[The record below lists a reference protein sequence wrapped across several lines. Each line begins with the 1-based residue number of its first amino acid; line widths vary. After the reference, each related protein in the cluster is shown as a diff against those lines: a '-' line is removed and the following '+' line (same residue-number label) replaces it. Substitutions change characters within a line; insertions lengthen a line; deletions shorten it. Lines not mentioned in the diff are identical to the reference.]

1 MNATIELK
9 TIAPQEALFLLENL
23 HDNQRTLRTKAVS
36 ILEKEMRQG
45 TFKLST
51 DAILILRG
59 KLGNGQ
65 HRLTA
70 VVQSGKPQQFL
81 VLKTNDESI
90 YKVLDCGMRR
100 TIGDAMNLANQT
112 NVIAAARW
120 TMAMEAG
127 QAKPGSGLTNFIV
140 TRSQVMEFIET
151 NIELLQDASRV
162 ATQLYGKSFILSKAI
177 ATAFLCIAERKS
189 ARTRH
194 AAMELLDAVYTGEN
208 CHGPANDLRN
218 RLIANRGSKAKLSQ
232 AYIMGLLIKAFI
244 DRVNRRPTTML
255 RFYVGENYPAFPT
268 L

>member
-1 MNATIELK
+1 MNATIEIK

-23 HDNQRTLRTKAVS
+23 HDNQRTIRTKAVS

-90 YKVLDCGMRR
+90 FKVLDCGIRR
-100 TIGDAMNLANQT
+100 TIGDAMNLANHT
-112 NVIAAARW
+112 NVTAAARW
-120 TMAMEAG
+120 IMAIEAG
-127 QAKPGSGLTNFIV
+127 QATPGSGIANFNV
-140 TRSQVMEFIET
+140 TRSQIMQFIET
-151 NIELLQDASRV
+151 NIELLQDASRI
-162 ATQLYGKSFILSKAI
+162 TKNLYSKSFILNKAI

-194 AAMELLDAVYTGEN
+194 AAMELLVAVYTGEN

-218 RLIANRGSKAKLSQ
+218 RMITNRGSKAKLSQ

-244 DRVNRRPTTML
+244 DRVNGRNATML
-255 RFYVGENYPAFPT
+255 RFFAGENYPKFPV

>member
-23 HDNQRTLRTKAVS
+23 HDNQRSIRTKAVS

-112 NVIAAARW
+112 NIVAAARW
-120 TMAMEAG
+120 IMAMESG
-127 QAKPGSGLTNFIV
+127 QATPASGLTNFSV
-140 TRSQVMEFIET
+140 PRSQVMQFIET
-151 NIELLQDASRV
+151 NIDHLQE
-162 ATQLYGKSFILSKAI
+162 ATRETSQLYSKSFLLSKAI
-177 ATAFLCIAERKS
+177 ATAFLCVAQRKS
-189 ARTRH
+189 KATGE
-194 AAMELLDAVYTGEN
+194 AAFDLLEVVYTGRVSY
-208 CHGPANDLRN
+208 GPANDLRN
-218 RLIANRGSKAKLSQ
+218 RMIANRGSKAKLSQ
-232 AYIMGLLIKAFI
+232 AYIMGLLIKTFI
-244 DRVNRRPTTML
+244 DRVNGRNVTML
-255 RFYVGENYPAFPT
+255 RFFAGENYPKFPV